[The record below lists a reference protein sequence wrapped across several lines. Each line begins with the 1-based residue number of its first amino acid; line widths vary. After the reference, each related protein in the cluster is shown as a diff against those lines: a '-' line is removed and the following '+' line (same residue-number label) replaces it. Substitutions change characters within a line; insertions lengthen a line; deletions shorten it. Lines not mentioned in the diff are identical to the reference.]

1 MLHVHILLHSDSH
14 VLTEDQNRWID
25 KIESRVYEL
34 MAETPPYGEKFGQS
48 VKHILHREEQWN
60 IWKNQGCKSLI
71 PKPTAVEDDTAPKK
85 VDPESKDSN
94 NASMSSTFF
103 IIIFSLYKGYWAR
116 KCIFTFYWE
125 KNTS

>member
-34 MAETPPYGEKFGQS
+34 MAETPPYGEKFGRS

-71 PKPTAVEDDTAPKK
+71 AKPPAAVEDDTSAKN
-85 VDPESKDSN
+85 VDPESKESSN
-94 NASMSSTFF
+94 AMSSTFF
-103 IIIFSLYKGYWAR
+103 DYFFTVQRLLGI
-116 KCIFTFYWE
+116 CIFTIYFE
-125 KNTS
+125 KNTSKF